1 MVTNGVLSPQN
12 RPQRPLNRH
21 QGRHLTLEIP
31 PHLRHRDLSNWP
43 PLPLPPYPKG
53 VRGPQPPTTRVTGP
67 VAGPVTSGDPG
78 LSSHGEPVELAAAT
92 CPSGAPWGPAEIG
105 RTPTRWGRGRLRRTV
120 VREALSNRPP
130 LPSPPDPRGGAP
142 SPRAPQQPRR
152 PALPVYPQWPNSV
165 RCRKRP
171 CHRRDLRATIRRRRP
186 PEGHRE
192 TFQ

>member
-1 MVTNGVLSPQN
+1 MTNGVLSPQN

-78 LSSHGEPVELAAAT
+78 LSSDGEPVELAAAT

-105 RTPTRWGRGRLRRTV
+105 RTPTRWGRGSTPADCGSRGAVERAAAAPSAGPQG
-120 VREALSNRPP
+120 VRGPQP
-130 LPSPPDPRGGAP
+130 P
-142 SPRAPQQPRR
+142 SPRAPQQPA
-152 PALPVYPQWPNSV
+152 ALPF
-165 RCRKRP
+165 RCPHEGDRVP
-171 CHRRDLRATIRRRRP
+171 APLQETSRP
-186 PEGHRE
+186 P
-192 TFQ
+192 T